1 MGQSMNKD
9 EEIEILEVDD
19 NKSVTTN
26 DTTTNNNK
34 IDNNEALTST
44 KVENKIDDLVVS
56 PYSSA
61 DNTTKSSN
69 TKYIM
74 TVILFVF
81 LLVIVYFLP
90 NISTFLSG
98 INKKDTA
105 NVEKITTGT
114 LKCTLQRSDKTYD
127 YSYLS
132 EFDFENSKIL
142 SLNYTLT
149 TTGDETIDREQLEE
163 KYNKC
168 STLESM
174 VKTLDG
180 VSIKCN
186 LNKGVLTEEQI
197 LVYASIDSSKV
208 TSTYS
213 EAGLVYP
220 NFKKGNNIDT
230 IESGMKASGYN
241 CERSK

>member
-19 NKSVTTN
+19 DKSVTTN
-26 DTTTNNNK
+26 DTTNNEINNNS
-34 IDNNEALTST
+34 NETLTST
-44 KVENKIDDLVVS
+44 KVENKIDDQVVS
-56 PYSSA
+56 PYSSI
-61 DNTTKSSN
+61 DNNIKNSN
-69 TKYIM
+69 FKYIM
-74 TVILFVF
+74 TVILFIF

-90 NISTFLSG
+90 NISTFLSD
-98 INKKDTA
+98 INKKDSA

-127 YSYLS
+127 YNYLS
-132 EFDFENSKIL
+132 EFNFENSKIL

-149 TTGDETIDREQLEE
+149 TTGDETVDREQLEE
-163 KYNKC
+163 KYDKC
-168 STLESM
+168 SSLQSM

-186 LNKGVLTEEQI
+186 LNKGVLIEEQI

-208 TSTYS
+208 TSAYS

-220 NFKKGNNIDT
+220 NFKKGDNIDT
-230 IESGMKASGYN
+230 IESGMKASGYT